1 VKAGLIGA
9 VAALAFSAPALADT
23 LVDNV
28 EGVTIDATGGMD
40 RFTGLVIADDG
51 RIKQVLHRGDKR
63 PERPTYKVDGQG
75 RIMLPGMIDSH
86 GHVMG
91 LGFAALTLDLSASR
105 SLPEALAMIADYA
118 RTHPGAPWI
127 LGRGWNQELW
137 PEKRFPTAAELDAVV
152 PDRPVWL
159 VRVDGHAGWAN
170 SKALAMAGVTA
181 TTKDPAG
188 GKIERTAPGGKP
200 AGVLVDNAMDLVGGK
215 VPAPRPED
223 RDLAFAMAQDVLL
236 AKGVTAIADMGTTIE
251 DWQTFRRAGDNGS
264 LRIRIMAYASGTD
277 NMALIG
283 GPGPTPWLYED
294 RLRLNG
300 VKLYVDGAL
309 GSRGASLKAPY
320 ADAPGTKGLRITSDT
335 QLKNLMSRAALDKFQ
350 VAVHAIG
357 DEANMA
363 VLSAIEEM
371 SETYGGDRRW
381 RIEHAQVVD
390 PADIARFGKQG
401 IIASMQP
408 THQTS
413 DREMAEKRLGPNRLA
428 GAYAWKSIQA
438 SGARIAFGS
447 DVPVE
452 EADPW
457 AGWAAA
463 ISRVGPDGNPPGG
476 WQPQERVTREE
487 AFAGYTVNGAYAG
500 FAEGRFGRLVP
511 GERADFL
518 FVDRDPFLST
528 PAELAQ
534 TKVLEVWIGGRK
546 VWEKK

>member
-1 VKAGLIGA
+1 MKAGLIGA
-9 VAALAFSAPALADT
+9 VAALALSAPALADT

-28 EGVTIDATGGMD
+28 EVVTIDATGGMD

-118 RTHPGAPWI
+118 RTHHGAPWI

-251 DWQTFRRAGDNGS
+251 DWQTFRRAGDNG
-264 LRIRIMAYASGTD
+264 
-277 NMALIG
+277 
-283 GPGPTPWLYED
+283 
-294 RLRLNG
+294 
-300 VKLYVDGAL
+300 
-309 GSRGASLKAPY
+309 
-320 ADAPGTKGLRITSDT
+320 
-335 QLKNLMSRAALDKFQ
+335 
-350 VAVHAIG
+350 
-357 DEANMA
+357 
-363 VLSAIEEM
+363 
-371 SETYGGDRRW
+371 
-381 RIEHAQVVD
+381 
-390 PADIARFGKQG
+390 
-401 IIASMQP
+401 
-408 THQTS
+408 
-413 DREMAEKRLGPNRLA
+413 
-428 GAYAWKSIQA
+428 
-438 SGARIAFGS
+438 
-447 DVPVE
+447 
-452 EADPW
+452 
-457 AGWAAA
+457 
-463 ISRVGPDGNPPGG
+463 
-476 WQPQERVTREE
+476 
-487 AFAGYTVNGAYAG
+487 
-500 FAEGRFGRLVP
+500 
-511 GERADFL
+511 
-518 FVDRDPFLST
+518 
-528 PAELAQ
+528 
-534 TKVLEVWIGGRK
+534 
-546 VWEKK
+546 